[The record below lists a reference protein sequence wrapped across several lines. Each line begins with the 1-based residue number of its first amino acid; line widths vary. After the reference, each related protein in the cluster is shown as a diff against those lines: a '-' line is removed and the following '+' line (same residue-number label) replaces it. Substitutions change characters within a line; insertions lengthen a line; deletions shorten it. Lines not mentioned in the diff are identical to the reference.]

1 MGEVE
6 KRKRR
11 FFLYFRVSFFVDD
24 MKLSFALLASL
35 SMAGRIKEKSKL
47 EELEEKYKE
56 DPLVKDIDREND
68 PQDYDHAAFAGE
80 DEYKTFDD
88 LSPEEAKE
96 KLGLL
101 IDKMDKDGDGKV
113 TEEELTIW
121 IHYVQTKYIYDDT
134 ERQWEEYKK
143 HTYGFLSDDELS
155 KEEEDGFSYQQM
167 LIRDERRFRQAD
179 QTKKGYLDKEDLTA
193 FLHPEEYDHMKDM
206 VIQETI
212 EDIDKDGD
220 GKISLTEYIG
230 DMWLE
235 DEDEGEEPDW
245 GEEERKQFHDFRD
258 KDQSGFLENE
268 EVRDWILPSEYDHAE
283 GEARHLIESA
293 DSDNDGILTK
303 HEILENH
310 DVFVGSQ
317 ATDWGDAIVR
327 HDEF

>member
-1 MGEVE
+1 MGFLIEVE

-11 FFLYFRVSFFVDD
+11 FFLYFRVSFFVDE

-113 TEEELTIW
+113 TW
-121 IHYVQTKYIYDDT
+121 D
-134 ERQWEEYKK
+134 EYKK

-245 GEEERKQFHDFRD
+245 VEEERKQFHDFRD

>member
-1 MGEVE
+1 MGFLIEVE

-11 FFLYFRVSFFVDD
+11 FFLYFRVSFFVDE

-113 TEEELTIW
+113 TEEE
-121 IHYVQTKYIYDDT
+121 
-134 ERQWEEYKK
+134 
-143 HTYGFLSDDELS
+143 
-155 KEEEDGFSYQQM
+155 
-167 LIRDERRFRQAD
+167 
-179 QTKKGYLDKEDLTA
+179 
-193 FLHPEEYDHMKDM
+193 
-206 VIQETI
+206 
-212 EDIDKDGD
+212 
-220 GKISLTEYIG
+220 
-230 DMWLE
+230 
-235 DEDEGEEPDW
+235 
-245 GEEERKQFHDFRD
+245 RKQFHDFRD